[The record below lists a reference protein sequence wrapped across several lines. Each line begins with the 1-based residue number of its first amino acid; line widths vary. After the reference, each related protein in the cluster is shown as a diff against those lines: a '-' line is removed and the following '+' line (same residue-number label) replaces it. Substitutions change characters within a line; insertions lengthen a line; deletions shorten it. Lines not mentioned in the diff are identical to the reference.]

1 MEWRLF
7 LAFLFILI
15 LLGSVLT
22 LAYAVTMKI
31 HDVIKDV
38 DDKDNTYTW
47 TSEVVKDS
55 SGNQIGWKNFGAWA

>member
-15 LLGSVLT
+15 LLGSVLA
-22 LAYAVTMKI
+22 LAYAVTTKI
-31 HDVIKDV
+31 HAVIKDV

-47 TSEVVKDS
+47 TSQVVKDA

>member
-1 MEWRLF
+1 

-15 LLGSVLT
+15 LLGSVLA

-31 HDVIKDV
+31 HAVIKDV

-55 SGNQIGWKNFGAWA
+55 SGNQIGWKNMGAWA